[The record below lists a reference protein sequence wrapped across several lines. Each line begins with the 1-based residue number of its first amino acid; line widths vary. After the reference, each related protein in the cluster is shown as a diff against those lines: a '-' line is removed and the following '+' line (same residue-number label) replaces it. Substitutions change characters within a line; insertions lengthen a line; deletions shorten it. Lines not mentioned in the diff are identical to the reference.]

1 MSTALS
7 NIAIVLSTS
16 FTDDDD
22 DDNDEEDNGAYTL
35 GSKDTEDELED
46 AELYDEE
53 FDEVKS
59 PDTITRNSFIND
71 QEDDVVDLTP
81 PAAVSTLGSSSLKPP
96 PFASASVARMPSVTR
111 MPSGAQ
117 SVAQRPS
124 VSYCWTPPH
133 LKTSYQDYAGLMHQ
147 FLACLLP
154 SGIAFHDNRDI
165 RLAMSVYGGTDYYL
179 NLEIQWPVTFEK
191 DDGNIFLSFLKIK
204 ALRRKTK
211 KWLDKMNIE
220 EQAHAKKEFESS
232 WVMLEMAVKQEMN
245 RMRNNKHCTV
255 MGSQTCVKMDFPV
268 ERLTE
273 ECWDLIGDP
282 ETGVRM
288 LVVDLEQATENQEC
302 KPASYERK
310 VEMIGIDLD

>member
-1 MSTALS
+1 LGTKD
-7 NIAIVLSTS
+7 TEGEDEEG
-16 FTDDDD
+16 DDDD
-22 DDNDEEDNGAYTL
+22 DDDDDD
-35 GSKDTEDELED
+35 K
-46 AELYDEE
+46 E
-53 FDEVKS
+53 FEEVKL
-59 PDTITRNSFIND
+59 PATITWNSFIND
-71 QEDDVVDLTP
+71 QEDDGVVDLTP
-81 PAAVSTLGSSSLKPP
+81 PAVVSTLGSSSLKPP
-96 PFASASVARMPSVTR
+96 PFASVTHMPLIAPSIA
-111 MPSGAQ
+111 PSGVQ
-117 SVAQRPS
+117 SITQHPS

-133 LKTSYQDYAGLMHQ
+133 RKTSYQDYAGLMHQ

-154 SGIAFHDNRDI
+154 SGVTFHDDRDI

-179 NLEIQWPVTFEK
+179 NLEIQWLVTFEK
-191 DDGNIFLSFLKIK
+191 DNGNIFLSFLKIK

-211 KWLDKMNIE
+211 KWLDKKNIA
-220 EQAHAKKEFESS
+220 EQAHAKKEFESL

-245 RMRNNKHCTV
+245 RMHNNKQCTV

-302 KPASYERK
+302 KQPSYECK